1 MIVQILNYYVY
12 RNIYLFSVIPAAN
25 TIRVLILY
33 RNITNICHKLIIY
46 SDWTH
51 LININ
56 FVTCTELLDIIS
68 CVLCRN
74 NVYS

>member
-1 MIVQILNYYVY
+1 MIQILNYYVY
-12 RNIYLFSVIPAAN
+12 RTIYLFSVIPAAN
-25 TIRVLILY
+25 TVRVLILY

-51 LININ
+51 PININ
-56 FVTCTELLDIIS
+56 FVTYTELLDIIS

-74 NVYS
+74 NVFS

>member
-1 MIVQILNYYVY
+1 M
-12 RNIYLFSVIPAAN
+12 YLFSVIPAAN

-46 SDWTH
+46 SDWSH

-56 FVTCTELLDIIS
+56 FVTHTELLDIIS
-68 CVLCRN
+68 CVLCWN
-74 NVYS
+74 IVYS